1 MIVKGY
7 WPWLPFFVTGF
18 VLVIRERRRD
28 LYLLIAWIAVVFVLC
43 SVTRSRILRYML
55 PAFPAF
61 AMLSAIGLAKLVP
74 DRYLRNVAAR
84 AGAGVRAGGAA
95 RRHPPAGALERSRCA
110 ADGRWP
116 RRRRRRPGSAS
127 SSTMKGQ
134 PRWDETNQLQ
144 WYGERHLIAFLER
157 SKLDEALQQR
167 TARVFVVDKATYDS
181 ISGRVKHEVVAASG
195 HLVCFRLADS
205 VSSQALLFGG
215 T

>member
-28 LYLLIAWIAVVFVLC
+28 LYLLISWIAVVFVLC

-74 DRYLRNVAAR
+74 DRYLRNSLRVLVPVFGLVALLVAIR
-84 AGAGVRAGGAA
+84 QPAHWNAVDVRPMAA
-95 RRHPPAGALERSRCA
+95 AATSATAPGERFVFY
-110 ADGRWP
+110 DE
-116 RRRRRRPGSAS
+116 
-127 SSTMKGQ
+127 GQ

-181 ISGRVKHEVVAASG
+181 ISGRVKNEVVAASG

-205 VSSQALLFGG
+205 ISSQALLFGG